1 MFFKKERRGK
11 RNCYFMESFYFQ
23 SSRKQKNTDRLPK
36 LIVHNNEVE
45 NFHEVPDSSEHIVPE
60 DLSGRRSSP
69 LEVSSSGVET
79 SLHSSPPAF
88 TVKLHVSSPN
98 ETYAHSTSRQ
108 NLATIVEAIRHL
120 EGDHM
125 FRDDLPLSPASQS
138 SGEELHTDQ
147 TVSLQ
152 NSDTDHALT
161 LQHQIIK
168 NAPVTQ
174 SRPGVIVS
182 KLS

>member
-1 MFFKKERRGK
+1 
-11 RNCYFMESFYFQ
+11 MESE
-23 SSRKQKNTDRLPK
+23 D
-36 LIVHNNEVE
+36 
-45 NFHEVPDSSEHIVPE
+45 FHEVPDSSEHIVPE
-60 DLSGRRSSP
+60 DLSGRRSSS
-69 LEVSSSGVET
+69 LGEVSSSTVEA

-88 TVKLHVSSPN
+88 TVKLEETNEPSN

-125 FRDDLPLSPASQS
+125 FRDDLPMSPASQS
-138 SGEELHTDQ
+138 SSEELPTER
-147 TVSLQ
+147 TVSSQ
-152 NSDTDHALT
+152 NSDIDHVLI

>member
-1 MFFKKERRGK
+1 MVFLFF
-11 RNCYFMESFYFQ
+11 Q
-23 SSRKQKNTDRLPK
+23 TSRKHKSIDRLPK
-36 LIVHNNEVE
+36 PFVNSMEAE
-45 NFHEVPDSSEHIVPE
+45 DFHEVPDSSEHIVPE
-60 DLSGRRSSP
+60 DLSGRRSSS
-69 LEVSSSGVET
+69 LGEVSSSTVDA

-88 TVKLHVSSPN
+88 TVKLETDEPPN
-98 ETYAHSTSRQ
+98 EAYAHSTSRQ

-138 SGEELHTDQ
+138 SSEELTTER
-147 TVSLQ
+147 TVSSQ
-152 NSDTDHALT
+152 NSDIDHVLT